1 MLSSWTWSLALI
13 VLTTGMHSLGI
24 VLLSLIGVRVHAYF
38 RGQTLH
44 LWQAVAILTML
55 IGAIGLSLAVLHG
68 LEAALWAVAYLWLG
82 ALDTMVQALL
92 FSIDSMATRGAS
104 GIVLHQ
110 HWEFMG
116 ALEAFAGM
124 LMFGIS
130 TAYVFQVLL
139 LYWPDLQ
146 AVWQRDENGADF
158 LICNQDH
165 WQSCELGSGL
175 GARANVYIDDSPSDV
190 P

>member
-1 MLSSWTWSLALI
+1 MRGASSSTWRGSTRRRLPLKRLSASTPCSPSSA
-13 VLTTGMHSLGI
+13 S
-24 VLLSLIGVRVHAYF
+24 IGVRVHAYF
-38 RGQTLH
+38 RGQTIH

-124 LMFGIS
+124 LTFGIS

-146 AVWQRDENGADF
+146 AVWQRDENGAD
-158 LICNQDH
+158 
-165 WQSCELGSGL
+165 S
-175 GARANVYIDDSPSDV
+175 
-190 P
+190 